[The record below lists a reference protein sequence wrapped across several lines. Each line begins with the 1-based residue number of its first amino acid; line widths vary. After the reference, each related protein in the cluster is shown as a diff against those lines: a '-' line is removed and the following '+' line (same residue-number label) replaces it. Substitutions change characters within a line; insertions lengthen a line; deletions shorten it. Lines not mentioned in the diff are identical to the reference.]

1 MRYVRIFSFP
11 AALGTHFLISLAK
24 GALSALWRAALSRA
38 FSTSLTRHFMA
49 LLQLLLTPESI
60 HRISDSG
67 QHTSPFHLHQ
77 MPDTALRLPQ
87 TSNGGEQTARR
98 PNVDEDGKSMSSNMK
113 DLSLQQGKSAI
124 SNKRAATEPAQGQS
138 PGKLPASTGD
148 SVDRGPPHHPPRPAL
163 HYDAARDQ
171 GPPDPQPRV
180 SAAPRRERHSDI
192 WSSTPAVQ
200 TGGGIIARDR
210 LPSTFQSSLE
220 KNNSH
225 LTSPEASPT
234 FNTPGDTESP
244 MLLQPETRPISQ
256 EQLVNE
262 VKGIYAGL
270 VMVEKKCV
278 EVNLPP
284 ALVLCTAYR
293 YFLRRLTNNRA
304 PLLTSYR
311 MNSGK
316 L

>member
-1 MRYVRIFSFP
+1 
-11 AALGTHFLISLAK
+11 
-24 GALSALWRAALSRA
+24 
-38 FSTSLTRHFMA
+38 MA
-49 LLQLLLTPESI
+49 LLQPLLTLESI
-60 HRISDSG
+60 GRISDSG
-67 QHTSPFHLHQ
+67 RHTSPFQ
-77 MPDTALRLPQ
+77 MPDTAFRQPQ
-87 TSNGGEQTARR
+87 TSNGGEQTVRG
-98 PNVDEDGKSMSSNMK
+98 PNQDEDGKSVSSNMK

-124 SNKRAATEPAQGQS
+124 SNKRAAAEPAQGQS
-138 PGKLPASTGD
+138 PGKYRPASTDD
-148 SVDRGPPHHPPRPAL
+148 SFGRGPPHHPPRAAL

-180 SAAPRRERHSDI
+180 HAAPRRERHSDI

-200 TGGGIIARDR
+200 TGGGIIIRDR
-210 LPSTFQSSLE
+210 LPSTFQSSLD
-220 KNNSH
+220 KNISH

-278 EVNLPP
+278 EVYLPP
-284 ALVLCTAYR
+284 ALVLYTAYR
-293 YFLRRLTNNRA
+293 YLRRLTNNRA
-304 PLLTSYR
+304 PPPISYR

>member
-1 MRYVRIFSFP
+1 MGNS
-11 AALGTHFLISLAK
+11 ASLVMDNSTSLVK
-24 GALSALWRAALSRA
+24 STLSSLVKA
-38 FSTSLTRHFMA
+38 FSTSLMRHFMA
-49 LLQLLLTPESI
+49 LLQLLLTLESI
-60 HRISDSG
+60 HRISDNG
-67 QHTSPFHLHQ
+67 RHTSPFHLHQ

-87 TSNGGEQTARR
+87 TSNGGEQTVRR
-98 PNVDEDGKSMSSNMK
+98 PTPDEDGKSMSSNMK
-113 DLSLQQGKSAI
+113 DLSLQQGKSAV
-124 SNKRAATEPAQGQS
+124 SNKRAAAEPAQGQS
-138 PGKLPASTGD
+138 PGKLPASTSD
-148 SVDRGPPHHPPRPAL
+148 SGDRGPPHHPPRAAL
-163 HYDAARDQ
+163 HYDSARDQ
-171 GPPDPQPRV
+171 GPQPRV

-200 TGGGIIARDR
+200 TGGIITRDR

-278 EVNLPP
+278 EVYLPP
-284 ALVLCTAYR
+284 ALVLCTAY
-293 YFLRRLTNNRA
+293 
-304 PLLTSYR
+304 
-311 MNSGK
+311 
-316 L
+316 